1 LVAAVALLAAL
12 LADPEAPR
20 PDSYPLVLLVQGDVS
35 TDGGARVRRVRAG
48 EDAAAGDF
56 RARVVL
62 EGVQADAST
71 AGPWTAAE
79 GGRLSGDAPVRVTD
93 AFVAYRPH
101 RALEVTAGSQRVP
114 FTLSRQVDE
123 ADLRLPE
130 RPAFIAGA
138 APDFRTGVSVGSDLG
153 LLQLRGAAMWAGT
166 ELGRSLPD
174 SGALLA
180 FRAVAEPIG
189 PVGVA
194 PWRRP
199 SADPWY
205 AWWRFSVGVSLLYGT
220 LAEPRTLGVGGDAQL
235 QWRRFTVAG
244 EYLLLDAADRRQGAV
259 IEPGLFLVPERLELA
274 ARGAW
279 SRQAA
284 SADTLSTGGAL
295 TLYTWGGH
303 IRWQAGLERTW
314 REGASGSS
322 GWALLRAAVVL

>member
-1 LVAAVALLAAL
+1 
-12 LADPEAPR
+12 
-20 PDSYPLVLLVQGDVS
+20 
-35 TDGGARVRRVRAG
+35 VRRARAG
-48 EDAAAGDF
+48 EDVAAGDF
-56 RARVVL
+56 RARLVL
-62 EGVQADAST
+62 EGMQADGST
-71 AGPWTAAE
+71 SGPWTAAE
-79 GGRLSGDAPVRVTD
+79 GGRLFGDAPVRLTD

-101 RALEVTAGSQRVP
+101 RALEVVAGSQRVP

-130 RPAFIAGA
+130 RPAFIADA
-138 APDFRTGVSVGSDLG
+138 APDFRVGVSVGSDLG
-153 LLQLRGAAMWAGT
+153 LLQVRGAAMWAGT
-166 ELGRSLPD
+166 ELGRALPG

-180 FRAVAEPIG
+180 LRAVAEPIG

-199 SADPWY
+199 AADPWY
-205 AWWRFSVGVSLLYGT
+205 AWWRFSVGVSVLYGT

-235 QWRRFTVAG
+235 QWRRLTVAG

-259 IEPGLFLVPERLELA
+259 VEPGVFLVPERLQLA
-274 ARGAW
+274 ARAAW

-284 SADTLSTGGAL
+284 ADTLSAGGAL

-303 IRWQAGLERTW
+303 IRWQAGIERAW
-314 REGASGSS
+314 REGAAGSV